1 MNKYNFF
8 TSFTFTVLA
17 LTLLASGCR
26 REDKTEQ
33 ETITTIEVHVKG
45 GNFDKKF
52 YWRDKDGD
60 GGANPVI
67 DTIELPANTSSLLCD
82 VHVYDESKTPT
93 ADITEE
99 IRTEGEDHLLVYK
112 VSGANLSVSYNDRD
126 AKGKNLGIST
136 TWTTSNPSRGT
147 LNILLYHE
155 PTDKANVIAPGGDV
169 DFDVVLP
176 VKIL

>member
-8 TSFTFTVLA
+8 NISAFTA
-17 LTLLASGCR
+17 LTFTLLAGSCR
-26 REDKTEQ
+26 TEDKTEQ

-67 DTIELPANTSSLLCD
+67 DTIELPANTLSLLCD
-82 VHVYDESKTPT
+82 VHVYDESKIPT
-93 ADITEE
+93 GDITEE
-99 IRTEGEDHLLVYK
+99 IRAEAEDHLLVYR
-112 VSGANLSVSYNDRD
+112 VSGVNLSVAYNDRD
-126 AKGKNLGIST
+126 TQGKNLGIST
-136 TWTTSNPSRGT
+136 IWTTSNPSRGT

-155 PTDKANVIAPGGDV
+155 PADKANVTDPGGDV